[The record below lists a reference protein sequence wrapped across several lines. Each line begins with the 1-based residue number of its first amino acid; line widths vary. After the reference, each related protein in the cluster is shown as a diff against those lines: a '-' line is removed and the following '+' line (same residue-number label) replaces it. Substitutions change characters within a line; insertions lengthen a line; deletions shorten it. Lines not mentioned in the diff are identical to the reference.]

1 MLFYGEIKYIYDSEE
16 GKEDI
21 IITAN
26 SYTEATKKIE
36 EYYGSDL
43 VKQSLE
49 LIGPNDF
56 FIADDLKDVKK
67 QIVDNIIW

>member
-26 SYTEATKKIE
+26 SYTEAIEKIE
-36 EYYGSDL
+36 GYYGNDL

-49 LIGPNDF
+49 LISPNDF
-56 FIADDLKDVKK
+56 FIADNLKDVKK
-67 QIVDNIIW
+67 KIVDNVVW

>member
-1 MLFYGEIKYIYDSEE
+1 MLFYGEIKYIYDLEE

-21 IITAN
+21 IMTAN
-26 SYTEATKKIE
+26 SYTEAVEKIE

-67 QIVDNIIW
+67 KIVDNVVW

>member
-1 MLFYGEIKYIYDSEE
+1 MLFYGKIKYTYDSEE

-21 IITAN
+21 IITAD
-26 SYTEATKKIE
+26 SYTEAMKKIE
-36 EYYGSDL
+36 EYYGDDL

-49 LIGPNDF
+49 LISPNDF

-67 QIVDNIIW
+67 KIVDNVVW

>member
-1 MLFYGEIKYIYDSEE
+1 MLFYGKIKYIYDSEE
-16 GKEDI
+16 GNEDI

-26 SYTEATKKIE
+26 SYTEAIEKIE
-36 EYYGSDL
+36 KYYGNDL

-67 QIVDNIIW
+67 QIVDNVIW

>member
-1 MLFYGEIKYIYDSEE
+1 MLFYGKIKYIYDLEE
-16 GKEDI
+16 GEEDI

-26 SYTEATKKIE
+26 SYTEAVEKIE

-43 VKQSLE
+43 VKESLE

-67 QIVDNIIW
+67 KIVENVIW

>member
-1 MLFYGEIKYIYDSEE
+1 MLFYGEIKYTYDSEE
-16 GKEDI
+16 DEEDI

-26 SYTEATKKIE
+26 SYTEATEKIE
-36 EYYGSDL
+36 EYYGDDL

-49 LIGPNDF
+49 LISPNDF

-67 QIVDNIIW
+67 KIVDNVVW